1 MKERE
6 GVMSLTL
13 TSETLPADHKAA
25 IRQMKRELRAQ
36 ICDVQAVFDRLHAK
50 IADRVAEIAA
60 LKKSGDPVWPVIPF
74 ADVKNGTLSEAQ
86 RAAVKRRGCAV
97 IKGHFPREQALAWD
111 NAMLDYLDRN
121 HFDEV
126 YKGPGDNFFGTLTAS
141 RPEIYPIYWSQAQM
155 QARQSEEMAQVQSF
169 LNRLWTF
176 ESNGKQWFNPDVSVI
191 YPDRIRRRPPGTTSK
206 GLGAHT
212 DSGALERWLLPA
224 YQQVFA
230 RVFDGNVDE
239 YDPWNAAHR
248 TDVEEYTVDNT
259 TKCSVFRTFQG
270 WTALSDM
277 IPDQGLLHVVPI
289 PEAMAYIL
297 LRPLLDD
304 VPEDELCGVAPGR
317 VLPISEK
324 WHPLLIEALTS
335 IPALEAGDSVWWH
348 CDVIHSVA
356 PVENQQGWGNVMYIP
371 AAPMC
376 EKNLAYAKKVKA
388 ALETGAS
395 PGDFPRE
402 DYETDWQD
410 RFTLNDLNIHGKRAL
425 GMA

>member
-1 MKERE
+1 M
-6 GVMSLTL
+6 TF

-25 IRQMKRELRAQ
+25 IRQLKRELRAQ
-36 ICDVQAVFDRLHAK
+36 IGDVQAVFDKLSDK
-50 IADRVAEIAA
+50 IATRVAEINA
-60 LKKSGDPVWPVIPF
+60 LKNKGESVWPEIPF
-74 ADVKNGTLSEAQ
+74 ADVKNGAITDAQ
-86 RAAVKRRGCAV
+86 REAVKRRGCAV

-111 NAMLDYLDRN
+111 RSMLDYLDLN
-121 HFDEV
+121 KFDDV

-176 ESNGKQWFNPDVSVI
+176 ESNGKQWFDPDVSVI

-230 RVFDGNVDE
+230 RVFDGNVE
-239 YDPWNAAHR
+239 KYDPWNAAHR
-248 TDVEEYTVDNT
+248 TEVEEYTVDNT

-317 VLPISEK
+317 VLPVSEK
-324 WHPLLIEALTS
+324 WHPLLIEALSS

-376 EKNLAYAKKVKA
+376 EKNLAYAKKVKE

-402 DYETDWQD
+402 DYEKTWQD
-410 RFTLNDLNIHGKRAL
+410 RFTVNDLNIHGKRAL

>member
-1 MKERE
+1 M
-6 GVMSLTL
+6 T
-13 TSETLPADHKAA
+13 TPFTHETLPADPKAA
-25 IRQMKRELRAQ
+25 IRQMKQALRAQ
-36 ICDVQAVFDRLHAK
+36 IGDVQAVFDRLSAT
-50 IADRVAEIAA
+50 IAARVAEIND
-60 LKKSGDPVWPVIPF
+60 LKAQGQPVWPIIPF
-74 ADVKNGTLSEAQ
+74 SELAMGNISDAT
-86 RAAVKRRGCAV
+86 RAEVKRRGCAV

-111 NAMLDYLDRN
+111 QSMLDYLDKN

-126 YKGPGDNFFGTLTAS
+126 YKGPGDNFFGTLSAS
-141 RPEIYPIYWSQAQM
+141 RPEIYPVYWSQAQM
-155 QARQSEEMAQVQSF
+155 QARQSEEMALAQSF
-169 LNRLWTF
+169 LNRLWQV
-176 ESNGKQWFNPDVSVI
+176 EHDGKRWFNPDISII

-230 RVFDGNVDE
+230 SVFNGNVE
-239 YDPWNAAHR
+239 QYDPWNAAHR

-270 WTALSDM
+270 WTALSNM
-277 IPDQGLLHVVPI
+277 LPGQGLLHVVPI

-317 VLPISEK
+317 VLPISEQ
-324 WHPLLIEALTS
+324 WHPLLMAALTS
-335 IPALEAGDSVWWH
+335 IPPLEAGDSVWWH

-376 EKNLAYAKKVKA
+376 EKNLAYARKVKA

-402 DYETDWQD
+402 DYETTWEG
-410 RFTLNDLNIHGKRAL
+410 RFTLRDLNIHGKRAL
-425 GMA
+425 GIDV

>member
-1 MKERE
+1 
-6 GVMSLTL
+6 
-13 TSETLPADHKAA
+13 
-25 IRQMKRELRAQ
+25 
-36 ICDVQAVFDRLHAK
+36 
-50 IADRVAEIAA
+50 
-60 LKKSGDPVWPVIPF
+60 
-74 ADVKNGTLSEAQ
+74 
-86 RAAVKRRGCAV
+86 
-97 IKGHFPREQALAWD
+97 
-111 NAMLDYLDRN
+111 MLEYLDLN
-121 HFDEV
+121 HFDDV
-126 YKGPGDNFFGTLTAS
+126 YKGPGDTFFGSLDAS

-155 QARQSEEMAQVQSF
+155 QARQSSEMAAVQSF

-176 ESNGKQWFNPDVSVI
+176 NRDGKQWFDPDVSVI

-230 RVFDGNVDE
+230 DVFNGNIDA
-239 YDPWNAAHR
+239 YDPWDAAHR
-248 TDVEEYTVDNT
+248 TEVEEYTVDNT

-289 PEAMAYIL
+289 PEAMAYVL

-304 VPEDELCGVAPGR
+304 VPDDELCGVAPGK

-324 WHPLLIEALTS
+324 WHPLLIKALSS
-335 IPALEAGDSVWWH
+335 IPALNAGDSVWWH

-356 PVENQQGWGNVMYIP
+356 PVDNQQGWGNVMYIP

-376 EKNLAYAKKVKA
+376 EKNLAYAHKVKV
-388 ALETGAS
+388 ALEKGVS

-402 DYETDWQD
+402 DYEADWKD
-410 RFTLNDLNIHGKRAL
+410 RFTLDDLNIHGKRAL
-425 GMA
+425 GIV

>member
-1 MKERE
+1 MAF
-6 GVMSLTL
+6 
-13 TSETLPADHKAA
+13 TSETLPIDHKAS
-25 IRQMKRELRAQ
+25 IRQMKQQLRAQ
-36 ICDVQAVFDRLHAK
+36 IGDVQQVFNRLSEQ
-50 IADRVAEIAA
+50 IAARVADINA
-60 LKKSGDPVWPVIPF
+60 LKAQGKSVWPQIAYSDIAQGKV
-74 ADVKNGTLSEAQ
+74 SEAQ
-86 RAAVKRRGCAV
+86 RVLIKRRGCAV
-97 IKGHFPREQALAWD
+97 IKGHFPREQALDWD
-111 NAMLDYLDRN
+111 RSMLDYLDQN

-126 YKGPGDNFFGTLTAS
+126 YKGPGDSFFGSLEAS

-155 QARQSEEMAQVQSF
+155 QARQSNEMAAVQSF
-169 LNRLWTF
+169 LNRLWRF
-176 ESNGKQWFNPDVSVI
+176 ESEGQQWFDPDVSVI

-224 YQQVFA
+224 YQRVFA
-230 RVFDGNVDE
+230 SVFSGKFEE

-248 TDVEEYTVDNT
+248 TEVEEYTVDNT

-277 IPDQGLLHVVPI
+277 IPGQGLLHVVPI

-317 VLPISEK
+317 VLPVSEK
-324 WHPLLIEALTS
+324 WHPLLMEALSS

-371 AAPMC
+371 AAPLC
-376 EKNLAYAKKVKA
+376 AKNLAYARKVKV
-388 ALETGAS
+388 ALEQGAS

-402 DYETDWQD
+402 NYESDWSG
-410 RFTLNDLNIHGKRAL
+410 RFTLDDLNIHGKRAL
-425 GMA
+425 GIEV

>member
-1 MKERE
+1 M
-6 GVMSLTL
+6 TF

-25 IRQMKRELRAQ
+25 IRQLKRELRAQ
-36 ICDVQAVFDRLHAK
+36 IGDVQAVFNKLSDK
-50 IADRVAEIAA
+50 IATRVAEINA
-60 LKKSGDPVWPVIPF
+60 LKNKGESVWPVIPF
-74 ADVKNGTLSEAQ
+74 ADVKNGTITDAQ
-86 RAAVKRRGCAV
+86 REVVKRRGCAV

-111 NAMLDYLDRN
+111 RSMLDYLDLN
-121 HFDEV
+121 KFDEV

-230 RVFDGNVDE
+230 RVFDGNVDK

-248 TDVEEYTVDNT
+248 TEVEEYTVDNT

-277 IPDQGLLHVVPI
+277 IPGQGLLHVGAHPGSDGLYTAAAAAGRRAGRRAVRRVAGARAAGFR
-289 PEAMAYIL
+289 E
-297 LRPLLDD
+297 
-304 VPEDELCGVAPGR
+304 VAPAADRGADQHSGTRGR
-317 VLPISEK
+317 RFRVVALRCDPLRRAGGKSAGLGQRDVHPCRADVREKPRLREEGQGSAGNRRVAGRLPARG
-324 WHPLLIEALTS
+324 L
-335 IPALEAGDSVWWH
+335 
-348 CDVIHSVA
+348 
-356 PVENQQGWGNVMYIP
+356 
-371 AAPMC
+371 
-376 EKNLAYAKKVKA
+376 
-388 ALETGAS
+388 
-395 PGDFPRE
+395 
-402 DYETDWQD
+402 
-410 RFTLNDLNIHGKRAL
+410 
-425 GMA
+425 

>member
-1 MKERE
+1 MA
-6 GVMSLTL
+6 LTFS
-13 TSETLPADHKAA
+13 SETLPADHKAA
-25 IRQMKRELRAQ
+25 IRELKKSLRAQ
-36 ICDVQAVFDRLHAK
+36 IGDVQAVFDPLTAHIEARL
-50 IADRVAEIAA
+50 AEIDA
-60 LKKSGDPVWPVIPF
+60 LKASGVSVWPSVKY
-74 ADVKNGTLSEAQ
+74 ADLADGKVTEAQ
-86 RAAVKRRGCAV
+86 REMIKRRGCAV
-97 IKGHFPREQALAWD
+97 IKGHFPREQALDWD
-111 NAMLDYLDRN
+111 RSMLEYLDRN
-121 HFDEV
+121 QFDDV

-155 QARQSEEMAQVQSF
+155 QARQSNEMAAVQSF
-169 LNRLWTF
+169 LNRLWRF
-176 ESNGKQWFNPDVSVI
+176 ESEGKQWFNPDVSVI

-230 RVFDGNVDE
+230 NVFNGDFTHF
-239 YDPWNAAHR
+239 DPWDAAHR
-248 TDVEEYTVDNT
+248 TDVEEYTIENT

-270 WTALSDM
+270 WTALSEM

-317 VLPISEK
+317 VLPISEQ
-324 WHPLLIEALTS
+324 WHPLLIKALTS
-335 IPALEAGDSVWWH
+335 IPALEPGDSVWWH

-356 PVENQQGWGNVMYIP
+356 PVNDQQGWGNVMYIP

-376 EKNLAYAKKVKA
+376 DKNLAYAHNVKV
-388 ALETGAS
+388 ALEKGAS

-402 DYETDWQD
+402 DYESSWAD

-425 GMA
+425 GMAD

>member
-1 MKERE
+1 MAF
-6 GVMSLTL
+6 
-13 TSETLPADHKAA
+13 TSETLPTDHKAS
-25 IRQMKRELRAQ
+25 IRQMKQELRAQ
-36 ICDVQAVFDRLHAK
+36 IGDVQQVFNRLS
-50 IADRVAEIAA
+50 EQIAA
-60 LKKSGDPVWPVIPF
+60 RVTDINALKAQGKSVWPQIAYSDIAQGKV
-74 ADVKNGTLSEAQ
+74 SEAQ
-86 RAAVKRRGCAV
+86 RALIKQRGCAV
-97 IKGHFPREQALAWD
+97 IKGHFPREQALGWD
-111 NAMLDYLDRN
+111 RSMLDYLDQN

-126 YKGPGDNFFGTLTAS
+126 YKGPGDSFFGTLEAS
-141 RPEIYPIYWSQAQM
+141 RPEIYPIYWSHAQM
-155 QARQSEEMAQVQSF
+155 QARQSEEMAAVQSF
-169 LNRLWTF
+169 LNRLWRF
-176 ESNGKQWFNPDVSVI
+176 ESEGQQWFDPDVSVI

-224 YQQVFA
+224 YQRVFA
-230 RVFDGNVDE
+230 SVFSGKFEE

-248 TDVEEYTVDNT
+248 TEVEEYTVDNT

-277 IPDQGLLHVVPI
+277 IPGQGLLHVVPI

-317 VLPISEK
+317 VLPVSEK
-324 WHPLLIEALTS
+324 WHPLLMEALSS

-371 AAPMC
+371 AAPLC
-376 EKNLAYAKKVKA
+376 AKNLAYARKVKV
-388 ALETGAS
+388 ALEQGAS

-402 DYETDWQD
+402 NYESDWSG
-410 RFTLNDLNIHGKRAL
+410 RFTLDDLNIHGKRAL
-425 GMA
+425 GMDV

>member
-1 MKERE
+1 MKDSEA
-6 GVMSLTL
+6 VMTLTF
-13 TSETLPADHKAA
+13 TSETLPSDHKAA

-36 ICDVQAVFDRLHAK
+36 IGDVQAVFDRLSDK
-50 IADRVAEIAA
+50 IASRVAEINA
-60 LKKSGDPVWPVIPF
+60 LKSKGDPVWPVIPF
-74 ADVKNGTLSEAQ
+74 ADVQSGNISQEQ
-86 RAAVKRRGCAV
+86 REAVKRRGCAV

-111 NAMLDYLDRN
+111 NAMLDYLDLNR
-121 HFDEV
+121 FDDV
-126 YKGPGDNFFGTLTAS
+126 YKGPGDNFFGSLTAS
-141 RPEIYPIYWSQAQM
+141 RPEIYPIYWSHAQM
-155 QARQSEEMAQVQSF
+155 EARQSEEMAQVQSF

-230 RVFDGNVDE
+230 RVFDGNVDQ

-248 TDVEEYTVDNT
+248 TEVEEYTVDNT

-348 CDVIHSVA
+348 CD
-356 PVENQQGWGNVMYIP
+356 
-371 AAPMC
+371 
-376 EKNLAYAKKVKA
+376 
-388 ALETGAS
+388 
-395 PGDFPRE
+395 FPRE
-402 DYETDWQD
+402 DYESDWQS
-410 RFTLNDLNIHGKRAL
+410 RFTTDDLNIHGKRAL
-425 GMA
+425 GMV

>member
-1 MKERE
+1 M
-6 GVMSLTL
+6 TF

-25 IRQMKRELRAQ
+25 ICQLKRELRAQ
-36 ICDVQAVFDRLHAK
+36 IGDVQAVFDKLSDK
-50 IADRVAEIAA
+50 IATRVAEINA
-60 LKKSGDPVWPVIPF
+60 LKNKGESVWPVIPF
-74 ADVKNGTLSEAQ
+74 ADVKNGTITDAQ
-86 RAAVKRRGCAV
+86 REAVKRRGCAV
-97 IKGHFPREQALAWD
+97 IKGHFPCEQALAWD
-111 NAMLDYLDRN
+111 RSMLDYLDLN
-121 HFDEV
+121 KFDEV

-155 QARQSEEMAQVQSF
+155 QARQSEAMAQVQSF

-176 ESNGKQWFNPDVSVI
+176 ESNGKQWFDPDVSVI

-230 RVFDGNVDE
+230 RVFDGNVE
-239 YDPWNAAHR
+239 KYDPWNAAHR
-248 TDVEEYTVDNT
+248 TEVEEYTVDNT

-277 IPDQGLLHVVPI
+277 IPGQGLLHVVPI

-324 WHPLLIEALTS
+324 WHPLLVEALTS

-376 EKNLAYAKKVKA
+376 EKNLAYAKKVKE

-402 DYETDWQD
+402 DYEKSWQD
-410 RFTLNDLNIHGKRAL
+410 RFTVNDLNIHGKRAL

>member
-1 MKERE
+1 M
-6 GVMSLTL
+6 TF

-25 IRQMKRELRAQ
+25 IRQLKRELRAQ
-36 ICDVQAVFDRLHAK
+36 IGDVQAVFNKLSDK
-50 IADRVAEIAA
+50 IATRVAEINA
-60 LKKSGDPVWPVIPF
+60 LKNKGETVWPEIPF
-74 ADVKNGTLSEAQ
+74 ADVKNGTITDAQ
-86 RAAVKRRGCAV
+86 REAVKRRGCAV

-111 NAMLDYLDRN
+111 RSMLDYLDLN
-121 HFDEV
+121 KFDEV

-155 QARQSEEMAQVQSF
+155 QARQSEAMAQVQSF

-176 ESNGKQWFNPDVSVI
+176 ESNGKQWFDPDVSVI

-230 RVFDGNVDE
+230 RVFDGNVE
-239 YDPWNAAHR
+239 KYDPWNAAHR
-248 TDVEEYTVDNT
+248 TEVEEYTVDNT

-277 IPDQGLLHVVPI
+277 IPGQGLLHVVPI

-324 WHPLLIEALTS
+324 WHPLLVEALTS

-376 EKNLAYAKKVKA
+376 EKNLAYAKKVKE

-402 DYETDWQD
+402 DYEKSWQD
-410 RFTLNDLNIHGKRAL
+410 RFTVNDLNIHGKRAL

>member
-1 MKERE
+1 MA
-6 GVMSLTL
+6 VTCA
-13 TSETLPADHKAA
+13 SETLPADHNAA
-25 IRQMKRELRAQ
+25 IRQLKQELRAQ
-36 ICDVQAVFDRLHAK
+36 IGDVQTVFNQLSER
-50 IADRVAEIAA
+50 IAARVAEINA
-60 LKKSGDPVWPVIPF
+60 LKARGEPVWPVIPF
-74 ADVKNGTLSEAQ
+74 ADIQNGTLSDEQ
-86 RAAVKRRGCAV
+86 REAVKRRGCAV
-97 IKGHFPREQALAWD
+97 IKGHFPREQALGWD
-111 NAMLDYLDRN
+111 RSMLEYLDRN

-126 YKGPGDNFFGTLTAS
+126 YKGPGDSFFGTLEAS

-155 QARQSEEMAQVQSF
+155 QARQSSEMAQVQSF
-169 LNRLWTF
+169 LNRLWTY
-176 ESNGKQWFNPDVSVI
+176 ESEGKQWFDPDVSVI

-230 RVFDGNVDE
+230 AVFNGKPEE

-248 TDVEEYTVDNT
+248 TEVEEYTVDNT

-277 IPDQGLLHVVPI
+277 LPGQGLLHVVPI
-289 PEAMAYIL
+289 PEAMAYVL

-304 VPEDELCGVAPGR
+304 VPDDELCGVAPGR
-317 VLPISEK
+317 VLPISAQ

-356 PVENQQGWGNVMYIP
+356 PVTDQQGWGNVMYIP
-371 AAPMC
+371 AAPLC
-376 EKNLAYAKKVKA
+376 EKNLAYAKRVKA
-388 ALETGAS
+388 ALEKGAS

-402 DYETDWQD
+402 DYETTWAD
-410 RFTLNDLNIHGKRAL
+410 RFTLDDLNEHGKRAL
-425 GMA
+425 GMPV

>member
-1 MKERE
+1 M
-6 GVMSLTL
+6 TF

-25 IRQMKRELRAQ
+25 IRQLKRELRAQ
-36 ICDVQAVFDRLHAK
+36 IGDVQAVFNKLSDK
-50 IADRVAEIAA
+50 IATRVAEINA
-60 LKKSGDPVWPVIPF
+60 LKNKGESVWPEIPF
-74 ADVKNGTLSEAQ
+74 ADVKNGTITDAQ
-86 RAAVKRRGCAV
+86 REAVKRRGCAV

-111 NAMLDYLDRN
+111 RSMLDYLDLN
-121 HFDEV
+121 KFDDV

-176 ESNGKQWFNPDVSVI
+176 ESNGKQWFDPDVSVI

-230 RVFDGNVDE
+230 RVFDGNVDK

-248 TDVEEYTVDNT
+248 TEVEEYTVDNT

-277 IPDQGLLHVVPI
+277 IPGQGLLHVVPI

-317 VLPISEK
+317 VLPVSEK
-324 WHPLLIEALTS
+324 WHPLLIEALSS

-376 EKNLAYAKKVKA
+376 EKNLAYAKKVKE

-402 DYETDWQD
+402 DYEKSWQD
-410 RFTLNDLNIHGKRAL
+410 RFTVNDLNIHGKRAL
-425 GMA
+425 GMV

>member
-1 MKERE
+1 M
-6 GVMSLTL
+6 TF

-25 IRQMKRELRAQ
+25 IRQLKRELRAQ
-36 ICDVQAVFDRLHAK
+36 IGDVQAVFDKLSDK
-50 IADRVAEIAA
+50 IATRVAEINA
-60 LKKSGDPVWPVIPF
+60 LKNKGESVWPVIPF
-74 ADVKNGTLSEAQ
+74 ADVKNGTITDAQ
-86 RAAVKRRGCAV
+86 REAVKRRGCAV

-111 NAMLDYLDRN
+111 RSMLDYLDLN
-121 HFDEV
+121 KFDEV

-155 QARQSEEMAQVQSF
+155 QARQSEAMAQVQSF

-176 ESNGKQWFNPDVSVI
+176 ESNGKQWFDPDVSVI
-191 YPDRIRRRPPGTTSK
+191 YPDRIRHRPPGTTSK

-230 RVFDGNVDE
+230 RVFDGNVE
-239 YDPWNAAHR
+239 KYDPWNAAHR
-248 TDVEEYTVDNT
+248 TEVEEYTVDNT

-277 IPDQGLLHVVPI
+277 IPGQGLLHVVPI

-324 WHPLLIEALTS
+324 WHPLLVEALTS

-376 EKNLAYAKKVKA
+376 EKNLAYAKKVKE

-402 DYETDWQD
+402 DYEKSWQD
-410 RFTLNDLNIHGKRAL
+410 RFTVNDLNIHGKRAL

>member
-1 MKERE
+1 M
-6 GVMSLTL
+6 TF

-25 IRQMKRELRAQ
+25 IRQLKRELRAQ
-36 ICDVQAVFDRLHAK
+36 IGDVQAVFDKLSDK
-50 IADRVAEIAA
+50 IATRVAEINA
-60 LKKSGDPVWPVIPF
+60 LKNKGEPVWPVIPF
-74 ADVKNGTLSEAQ
+74 ADVKNGTITDAQ
-86 RAAVKRRGCAV
+86 REAVKRRGCAV

-111 NAMLDYLDRN
+111 RSMLDYLDLN
-121 HFDEV
+121 KFDEV

-155 QARQSEEMAQVQSF
+155 QARQSEAMAQVQSF

-176 ESNGKQWFNPDVSVI
+176 ESNGKQWFDPDVSVI

-230 RVFDGNVDE
+230 RVFDGNVE
-239 YDPWNAAHR
+239 KYDPWNAAHR
-248 TDVEEYTVDNT
+248 TEVEEYTVDNT

-277 IPDQGLLHVVPI
+277 IPGQGLLHVVPI

-324 WHPLLIEALTS
+324 WHPLLVEALTS

-376 EKNLAYAKKVKA
+376 EKNLAYAKKVKE

-402 DYETDWQD
+402 DYEKSWQD
-410 RFTLNDLNIHGKRAL
+410 RFTVNDLNIHGKRAL

>member
-1 MKERE
+1 MA
-6 GVMSLTL
+6 VTCA
-13 TSETLPADHKAA
+13 SETLPADHNAA
-25 IRQMKRELRAQ
+25 IRQLKQELRAQ
-36 ICDVQAVFDRLHAK
+36 IGDVQTVFNQLSER
-50 IADRVAEIAA
+50 IAARVAEINA
-60 LKKSGDPVWPVIPF
+60 LKARGEPVWPVIPF
-74 ADVKNGTLSEAQ
+74 ADIQNGTLSDEQ
-86 RAAVKRRGCAV
+86 REAVKRRGCAV
-97 IKGHFPREQALAWD
+97 IKGHFPREKALGWD
-111 NAMLDYLDRN
+111 RSMLEYLDRN

-126 YKGPGDNFFGTLTAS
+126 YKGPGDSFFGTLEAS

-155 QARQSEEMAQVQSF
+155 QARQSSEMAQVQSF

-176 ESNGKQWFNPDVSVI
+176 ESEGKQWFDPDVSVI

-230 RVFDGNVDE
+230 AVFNGKPEE

-248 TDVEEYTVDNT
+248 TEVEEYTVDNT

-277 IPDQGLLHVVPI
+277 LPGQGLLHVVPI
-289 PEAMAYIL
+289 PEAMAYVL

-304 VPEDELCGVAPGR
+304 VSDDELCGVAPGR
-317 VLPISEK
+317 VLPISAQ

-356 PVENQQGWGNVMYIP
+356 PVTDQQGWGNVMYIP
-371 AAPMC
+371 AAPLC
-376 EKNLAYAKKVKA
+376 EKNLAYAKRVKT
-388 ALETGAS
+388 ALEKGAS

-402 DYETDWQD
+402 DYETTWVD
-410 RFTLNDLNIHGKRAL
+410 RFTLDDLNEHGKRAL
-425 GMA
+425 GMPV

>member
-1 MKERE
+1 MAD
-6 GVMSLTL
+6 TF
-13 TSETLPADHKAA
+13 TCETLPADHKAA
-25 IRQMKRELRAQ
+25 IREMKRALRARLG
-36 ICDVQAVFDRLHAK
+36 DVNALFRRLSQRIEDRL
-50 IADRVAEIAA
+50 AEIER
-60 LKKSGDPVWPVIPF
+60 LKASGDPVWPVLDYR
-74 ADVKNGTLSEAQ
+74 DV
-86 RAAVKRRGCAV
+86 AAGCVPESVRELIKRRGCAV

-111 NAMLDYLDRN
+111 QSMLAYLDHNR
-121 HFDEV
+121 FDDI
-126 YKGPGDNFFGTLTAS
+126 YQGPGDSFFGSLEAS

-155 QARQSEEMAQVQSF
+155 QARQSEQMASVQSF

-176 ESNGKQWFNPDVSVI
+176 ERDGKRWFDPDISVI

-230 RVFDGNVDE
+230 RVFDGRIDS
-239 YDPWNAAHR
+239 YDPWDAAHR
-248 TDVEEYTVDNT
+248 TEVEEYTVDNT

-277 IPDQGLLHVVPI
+277 IPGQGLLHVVPI

-317 VLPISEK
+317 VLPVSEQ
-324 WHPLLIEALTS
+324 WHPLLIKALTS

-348 CDVIHSVA
+348 CDLIHSVA
-356 PVENQQGWGNVMYIP
+356 PVTDQQGWGNVMYIP

-376 EKNLAYAKKVKA
+376 DKNRVYAHRVRA
-388 ALETGAS
+388 ALELGAS

-402 DYETDWQD
+402 DYETDWRD
-410 RFTLNDLNIHGKRAL
+410 RFTPADLNRNGRRAL
-425 GMA
+425 AMED

>member
-1 MKERE
+1 M
-6 GVMSLTL
+6 TL
-13 TSETLPADHKAA
+13 TFTSEILPADHKAA

-36 ICDVQAVFDRLHAK
+36 IGDVQAVFDQLSDK
-50 IADRVAEIAA
+50 IATRVAEINA
-60 LKKSGDPVWPVIPF
+60 LKNKGEPVWPVIPF
-74 ADVKNGTLSEAQ
+74 ADVKNGTITAEQ
-86 RAAVKRRGCAV
+86 REAVKRRGCAV

-111 NAMLDYLDRN
+111 NAMLDYLALN
-121 HFDEV
+121 QFDDV
-126 YKGPGDNFFGTLTAS
+126 YKGPGDNFFGTLMAS

-230 RVFDGNVDE
+230 RVFDGNVDK

-248 TDVEEYTVDNT
+248 TEVEEYTVDNT
-259 TKCSVFRTFQG
+259 TRCSVFRTFQG

-356 PVENQQGWGNVMYIP
+356 PVEDQQGWGNVMYIP

-376 EKNLAYAKKVKA
+376 EKNLAYAKKVKV

-402 DYETDWQD
+402 DYEKTWQD
-410 RFTLNDLNIHGKRAL
+410 RFTVNDLNIHGKRAL
-425 GMA
+425 GMV

>member
-1 MKERE
+1 M
-6 GVMSLTL
+6 TF

-25 IRQMKRELRAQ
+25 IRQLKRELRAQ
-36 ICDVQAVFDRLHAK
+36 IGDVQAVFNKLSDK
-50 IADRVAEIAA
+50 IATRVAEINA
-60 LKKSGDPVWPVIPF
+60 LKNKGETVWPEIPF
-74 ADVKNGTLSEAQ
+74 ADVKNGTITDAQ
-86 RAAVKRRGCAV
+86 REAVKRRGCAV

-111 NAMLDYLDRN
+111 RSMLDYLDLN
-121 HFDEV
+121 KFDDV

-176 ESNGKQWFNPDVSVI
+176 ESNGKQWFDPDVSVI

-230 RVFDGNVDE
+230 CVFDGNVDK

-248 TDVEEYTVDNT
+248 TEVEEYTVDNT

-277 IPDQGLLHVVPI
+277 IPGQGLLHVVPI

-317 VLPISEK
+317 VLPVSEK
-324 WHPLLIEALTS
+324 WHPLLIEALSS

-376 EKNLAYAKKVKA
+376 EKNLAYAKKVKE

-402 DYETDWQD
+402 DYEKSWQD
-410 RFTLNDLNIHGKRAL
+410 RFTVNDLNIHGKRAL

>member
-1 MKERE
+1 M
-6 GVMSLTL
+6 TF

-25 IRQMKRELRAQ
+25 IRQLKRELRAQ
-36 ICDVQAVFDRLHAK
+36 IGDVQAVFNKLSDK
-50 IADRVAEIAA
+50 IATRVAEINA
-60 LKKSGDPVWPVIPF
+60 LKNKGESVWPEIPF
-74 ADVKNGTLSEAQ
+74 ADVKNGTITDAQ
-86 RAAVKRRGCAV
+86 REAVKRRGCAV

-111 NAMLDYLDRN
+111 RSMLDYLDLN
-121 HFDEV
+121 KFDDV

-176 ESNGKQWFNPDVSVI
+176 ESNGKQWFDPDVSVI

-230 RVFDGNVDE
+230 RVFDGNVDK

-248 TDVEEYTVDNT
+248 TEVEEYTVDNT

-277 IPDQGLLHVVPI
+277 IPGQGLLHVVPI
-289 PEAMAYIL
+289 TEAMAYIL

-317 VLPISEK
+317 VLPVSEK
-324 WHPLLIEALTS
+324 WHPLLIEALSS

-376 EKNLAYAKKVKA
+376 EKNLAYAKKVKE

-402 DYETDWQD
+402 DYEKSWQD
-410 RFTLNDLNIHGKRAL
+410 RFTVNDLNIHGKRAL

>member
-1 MKERE
+1 MTTTF
-6 GVMSLTL
+6 SCD
-13 TSETLPADHKAA
+13 TLPADHKAA
-25 IRQMKRELRAQ
+25 ICQMKRVLRAQ
-36 ICDVQAVFDRLHAK
+36 LGDVHAMFNRLSQHMEA
-50 IADRVAEIAA
+50 RLAEIER
-60 LKKSGDPVWPVIPF
+60 LKAQGDPVWPVLDYREVAAGGV
-74 ADVKNGTLSEAQ
+74 AD
-86 RAAVKRRGCAV
+86 AVRDQIKRRGCV
-97 IKGHFPREQALAWD
+97 VMKGHFAREQALAWD
-111 NAMLDYLDRN
+111 QSMLEYLDLNR
-121 HFDEV
+121 FDEM
-126 YKGPGDNFFGTLTAS
+126 YRGPGDTFFGSLDAS

-155 QARQSEEMAQVQSF
+155 QARQSDEMATVQSF
-169 LNRLWTF
+169 LNRLWRS
-176 ESNGKQWFNPDVSVI
+176 EQDGKQWFNPDISVI
-191 YPDRIRRRPPGTTSK
+191 YPDRIRRRIPGTTSK

-230 RVFDGNVDE
+230 NIFNGQFER

-248 TDVEEYTVDNT
+248 TEVEEYTVDNT

-277 IPDQGLLHVVPI
+277 LPDQGLLHVVPI

-304 VPEDELCGVAPGR
+304 VPEDELCGVAPGK
-317 VLPISEK
+317 VLPISER
-324 WHPLLIEALTS
+324 WHPLLIRALTS

-348 CDVIHSVA
+348 CDLVHSVA

-376 EKNLAYAKKVKA
+376 DKNRAYAHKVRT
-388 ALETGAS
+388 ALKQGIS

-402 DYETDWQD
+402 DYEANWQQ
-410 RFTLNDLNIHGKRAL
+410 RFTLADLNLHGRRAL
-425 GMA
+425 AMEES

>member
-1 MKERE
+1 MA
-6 GVMSLTL
+6 LTF
-13 TSETLPADHKAA
+13 TRSTLPADHKAA
-25 IRQMKRELRAQ
+25 IREMKKTLRAQ
-36 ICDVQAVFDRLHAK
+36 IGDVQAVFDRLTAHIKA
-50 IADRVAEIAA
+50 RVAEIDA
-60 LKKSGDPVWPVIPF
+60 LKAAGKPVWPVV
-74 ADVKNGTLSEAQ
+74 AYNDLASGKVTEAQ
-86 RAAVKRRGCAV
+86 REEIKRRGCAV
-97 IKGHFPREQALAWD
+97 IKGQFPREQALDWD
-111 NAMLDYLDRN
+111 RSMLDYLDRN
-121 HFDEV
+121 RFDEV

-155 QARQSEEMAQVQSF
+155 QARQSNEMAAVQSF
-169 LNRLWTF
+169 LNRLWRF
-176 ESNGKQWFNPDVSVI
+176 ESEGKQWFNPDVSVI

-230 RVFDGNVDE
+230 NVFNGDFTKF
-239 YDPWNAAHR
+239 DPWDAAHR
-248 TDVEEYTVDNT
+248 TEVEEYTVENT

-270 WTALSDM
+270 WTALSEM

-289 PEAMAYIL
+289 PEAMAYVL

-317 VLPISEK
+317 VLPISEQ
-324 WHPLLIEALTS
+324 WHPLLIKAQTS
-335 IPALEAGDSVWWH
+335 IPALEPGDSVWWH

-356 PVENQQGWGNVMYIP
+356 PVTEQQGWGNVMYIP

-376 EKNLAYAKKVKA
+376 DKNLAYAQKVKI
-388 ALETGAS
+388 ALENGAS

-402 DYETDWQD
+402 DYEATWED

-425 GMA
+425 GMEI

>member
-1 MKERE
+1 MA
-6 GVMSLTL
+6 VTFA
-13 TSETLPADHKAA
+13 SETLPADHKAA
-25 IRQMKRELRAQ
+25 IRQLKQALRAQ
-36 ICDVQAVFDRLHAK
+36 IGDVQAVFNQLSER
-50 IADRVAEIAA
+50 IAARVAEINA
-60 LKKSGDPVWPVIPF
+60 LKARGEPVWPVIPF
-74 ADVKNGTLSEAQ
+74 ADIQNGTLSEAQ
-86 RAAVKRRGCAV
+86 REAVKRRGCAV
-97 IKGHFPREQALAWD
+97 IKGHFPREQALGWD
-111 NAMLDYLDRN
+111 RSMLEYLDRN

-126 YKGPGDNFFGTLTAS
+126 YKGPGDSFFGTLEAS

-155 QARQSEEMAQVQSF
+155 QARQSSEMAQVQSF

-176 ESNGKQWFNPDVSVI
+176 ESEGKQWFDPDVSVI

-230 RVFDGNVDE
+230 AVFNGKPE
-239 YDPWNAAHR
+239 QYDPWNAAHR
-248 TDVEEYTVDNT
+248 TEVEEYTVDNT

-277 IPDQGLLHVVPI
+277 LPGQGLLHVVPI
-289 PEAMAYIL
+289 PEAMAYVL

-304 VPEDELCGVAPGR
+304 VPDDELCGVAPGR
-317 VLPISEK
+317 VLPISAQ

-356 PVENQQGWGNVMYIP
+356 PVTDQQGWGNVMYIP
-371 AAPMC
+371 AAPLC
-376 EKNLAYAKKVKA
+376 EKNLAYARRVKA
-388 ALETGAS
+388 ALEKGAS

-402 DYETDWQD
+402 DYEASWED
-410 RFTLNDLNIHGKRAL
+410 RFTLDDLNEHGKRAL
-425 GMA
+425 GMPV